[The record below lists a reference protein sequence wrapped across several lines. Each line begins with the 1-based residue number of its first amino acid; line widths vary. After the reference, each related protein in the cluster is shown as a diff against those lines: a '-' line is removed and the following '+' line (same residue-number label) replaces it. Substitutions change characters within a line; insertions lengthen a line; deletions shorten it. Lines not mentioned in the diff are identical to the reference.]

1 MLEDSPRM
9 LQNEMEKS
17 LGAKLVAAVQLFLGL
32 FRDMMRRVVVGT
44 VKMTVVAVN

>member
-17 LGAKLVAAVQLFLGL
+17 LGSTLVAAVELFSDLIL
-32 FRDMMRRVVVGT
+32 DILR
-44 VKMTVVAVN
+44 